1 MTVHDLLGPY
11 GRARA
16 RSRDGVDVDVDVGS
30 AGGDQHHV
38 SYRVSYRWVVG
49 LRAPVVMDAGS
60 GGCWQDVTDGMT
72 TTTIAASRRGSV
84 SRASD

>member
-1 MTVHDLLGPY
+1 MTVHDLLGLC

-16 RSRDGVDVDVDVGS
+16 RARGRDGVDVDVDVDVGS

-38 SYRVSYRWVVG
+38 SYRVSYRWVR
-49 LRAPVVMDAGS
+49 LRAPAVMDAGS
-60 GGCWQDVTDGMT
+60 GGCWQDVT